1 MMSSR
6 AYEPVQ
12 TTEES
17 EDGLQTSFL
26 VAPPPTPV
34 TVSGVPQIEVEAPS
48 DLPEGYQFRVTIPGT
63 KRTWTVTVPP
73 GGVERGQ
80 KWTVPLVDKPNEF
93 GDNDATTTTAAAGL
107 PYGNSSSNPHASQ
120 PAPAIHIPV
129 GHWRDSLLGVFN
141 YGLCHPH
148 WWTAVTCAVC
158 KLFGTNLSF
167 LPICFECDKD
177 FLHEFIQIELR

>member
-1 MMSSR
+1 MSSR

-17 EDGLQTSFL
+17 DDAGLQTSFL

-63 KRTWTVTVPP
+63 TRTWTVTVPP

-80 KWTVPLVDKPNEF
+80 KWTVPLIEKQQP
-93 GDNDATTTTAAAGL
+93 DAQQQQQQQL
-107 PYGNSSSNPHASQ
+107 PYSNNNTASQ
-120 PAPAIHIPV
+120 PAPVVHIPV
-129 GHWRDSLLGVFN
+129 GHWRDSLLGFFN

-148 WWTAVTCAVC
+148 WWTALTCAVC
-158 KLFGTNLSF
+158 KFALLSRACF
-167 LPICFECDKD
+167 LCLLVASAFEHSATTMLLPIYY
-177 FLHEFIQIELR
+177 

>member
-12 TTEES
+12 TTETT
-17 EDGLQTSFL
+17 DDLHTSFL
-26 VAPPPTPV
+26 VAPPSPASL
-34 TVSGVPQIEVEAPS
+34 TVAAVPHIEVEAPS
-48 DLPEGYQFRVTIPGT
+48 DLPEGYQFRVTVPGT
-63 KRTWTVTVPP
+63 TRAWMVTVPA
-73 GGVERGQ
+73 GGVEKGQ
-80 KWTVPLVDKPNEF
+80 KWTVPLMDKPNEF
-93 GDNDATTTTAAAGL
+93 GENADATTTTAAGL

-167 LPICFECDKD
+167 LPICFEGDK
-177 FLHEFIQIELR
+177 